1 MLKHYFIISQIWYIS
16 LKWFMDIYELK
27 ALLAY
32 CLSDI
37 VSDALCDS
45 ILHGYLLRYLFSDI
59 QKSIN
64 NNIIFMHVDILVF
77 CELLHLNL

>member
-1 MLKHYFIISQIWYIS
+1 
-16 LKWFMDIYELK
+16 MDIYELK